1 MLKKPRLGPAI
12 CAFGPCV
19 FTFYYIQLPGGEG
32 VLRISSDGSKD
43 FFGFQI
49 FSKIASFQEF
59 SLNHWRFLSNCH
71 FPHFPHF
78 RQNRHFSWG
87 PVGHVIRIFVKLL
100 AIFRQIAI
108 FAMFLTFRQ
117 NGHSSSGPLGNI
129 IRILIKPLAKF
140 R

>member
-1 MLKKPRLGPAI
+1 MLHAKKTATRSGHLCLWLVCLYLLLHPTPS
-12 CAFGPCV
+12 
-19 FTFYYIQLPGGEG
+19 GGGGGGGGGTADLNGRIEG
-32 VLRISSDGSKD
+32 VFWVSNFLQNRQFLRIFVKPLA
-43 FFGFQI
+43 I
-49 FSKIASFQEF
+49 
-59 SLNHWRFLSNCH
+59 
-71 FPHFPHF
+71 F

-108 FAMFLTFRQ
+108 FAMFLIFRQ